1 MPLGP
6 RPWRPRATALSTAP
20 SCRPE
25 DLPPEILEANP
36 QGYQHRFFVL
46 SDCHCLEPDFSP
58 CSLLRSDGTA
68 RSWLPQPLRAVAW
81 VSGKIGCRTVR
92 RCPALAGV
100 LASTDSKTDRRLLA
114 RNLSQ
119 GVCTASLRANSS
131 SERQVKKDY
140 PPPIL
145 GRQEAVKHVPDFLLP
160 SARSPQRK
168 RMVQGTST
176 NSH

>member
-68 RSWLPQPLRAVAW
+68 RSCLRQPLRAVAW
-81 VSGKIGCRTVR
+81 VSGKIGFRTVR
-92 RCPALAGV
+92 RCPALAV
-100 LASTDSKTDRRLLA
+100 VVASTDSKTDRRLWPGTCLRGCA
-114 RNLSQ
+114 LLPCE
-119 GVCTASLRANSS
+119 GTALRRGKSRKIILPPFS
-131 SERQVKKDY
+131 VVKK
-140 PPPIL
+140 L
-145 GRQEAVKHVPDFLLP
+145 
-160 SARSPQRK
+160 
-168 RMVQGTST
+168 
-176 NSH
+176 